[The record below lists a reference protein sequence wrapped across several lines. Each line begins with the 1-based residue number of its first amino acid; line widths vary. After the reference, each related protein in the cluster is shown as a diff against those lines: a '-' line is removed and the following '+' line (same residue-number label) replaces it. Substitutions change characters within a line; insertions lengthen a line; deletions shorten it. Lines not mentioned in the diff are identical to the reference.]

1 MSFGQLRRENPQWRF
16 SQNQVADRPLKGK
29 ICQEVDSQVT
39 YAQTRNYGR
48 FTLRPRSVFLRERRG
63 IAAMGGRGIGY
74 ILRGLSYIYMYI
86 SIVIIAKN
94 VPKPGG
100 RFFQPPC
107 SAPARLERTGSAAVY
122 GFIRTWRGLRELRR
136 RRSRGSA
143 LR

>member
-29 ICQEVDSQVT
+29 ICQEVDFQVT

-74 ILRGLSYIYMYI
+74 ILRGYLIYVYKYSYYC
-86 SIVIIAKN
+86 KN
-94 VPKPGG
+94 RAGAAG
-100 RFFQPPC
+100 ERLAPPC
-107 SAPARLERTGSAAVY
+107 PAPARFERAGSAAVY

>member
-29 ICQEVDSQVT
+29 ICQEVDFQVT

-74 ILRGLSYIYMYI
+74 ILRGYLIYICI
-86 SIVIIAKN
+86 
-94 VPKPGG
+94 
-100 RFFQPPC
+100 
-107 SAPARLERTGSAAVY
+107 
-122 GFIRTWRGLRELRR
+122 
-136 RRSRGSA
+136 
-143 LR
+143 